1 MSESK
6 RSFWSSIP
14 GFVTGLAGLLT
25 AVVGLVT
32 VLIQLDV
39 IGGDDGDEAPT
50 ATTVAGGTQG
60 AAGGGGAATST
71 TELGRLTVNPTLL
84 KLQLNE
90 RDKNI
95 TVRNATATAV
105 VTVLAPEFDGADKAV
120 FRADAGCTNV
130 RLEPNRT
137 CTMKVLFTPSGTL
150 KTYSAILVVKGD
162 RGTPPVQV
170 PIDATTIIP

>member
-14 GFVTGLAGLLT
+14 GFVTGMAGLLT
-25 AVVGLVT
+25 AIVGLVT

-39 IGGDDGDEAPT
+39 IGGDDDDEAT
-50 ATTVAGGTQG
+50 TTTTVAGTQG
-60 AAGGGGAATST
+60 AAAGGGGATPT

-84 KLQLNE
+84 KLQPTE
-90 RDKNI
+90 WEKSI
-95 TVRNATATAV
+95 TVRNASTTAV
-105 VTVLAPEFDGADKAV
+105 VTVLAPEITGADRAV

-137 CTMKVLFTPSGTL
+137 CTMKVLFTPSGPL
-150 KTYSAILVVKGD
+150 KTYSAVLVVKGD
-162 RGTPPVQV
+162 RSTPAVEV